1 MVSSLVTQKTQQL
14 VALAKK
20 GDQSALNHLCGLYAE
35 RIRRMV
41 RLRMGPELRT
51 QLESMDLVQDA
62 LLAAIQEL
70 DDFTYQDEGDFL
82 RWLSIIAENTIRDN
96 IDRIHAGKR
105 DVRRQ
110 MSLDSVAAQS
120 DGGRIPARYPA
131 ATTTPS
137 VLVARSEELDRLER
151 AMDQL
156 KDEYRH
162 VIVLAKI
169 EGLSYRQIG
178 QQLGKSPDAVGMLLC
193 RAMVALTDAF
203 EAL

>member
-1 MVSSLVTQKTQQL
+1 MAGPVAQKTQEL
-14 VALAKK
+14 VALARE
-20 GDQSALNHLCGLYAE
+20 GDESALNHLCGLYGE

-41 RLRMGPELRT
+41 RLRMGPELRA

-62 LLAAIQEL
+62 LWTAVQEL

-82 RWLSIIAENTIRDN
+82 RWLSRIVENTIRDH

-110 MSLDSVAAQS
+110 VSLDSANTRS
-120 DGGRIPARYPA
+120 DVGRIPARCPA
-131 ATTTPS
+131 STTTPS
-137 VLVARSEELDRLER
+137 VLVARCEELDRLER

-156 KDEYRH
+156 KDEYRQ

-178 QQLGKSPDAVGMLLC
+178 QRLGKSPDAVGMLLC

-203 EAL
+203 EVL

>member
-1 MVSSLVTQKTQQL
+1 MLSNLATQKTRQL
-14 VALAKK
+14 VTLAKE
-20 GDQSALNHLCGLYAE
+20 GDQSALNYLCGLYGE

-41 RLRMGPELRT
+41 RLRMGPELRA

-62 LLAAIQEL
+62 LWTAVQEL

-82 RWLSIIAENTIRDN
+82 RWLSSIVENTIRDN

-105 DVRRQ
+105 DIRRQ
-110 MSLDSVAAQS
+110 VSLDSVAARS
-120 DGGRIPARYPA
+120 DGGRIPATYPA

-156 KDEYRH
+156 KDEYRQ

-169 EGLSYRQIG
+169 EVVVSADWTAAWQESRCCWH
-178 QQLGKSPDAVGMLLC
+178 A
-193 RAMVALTDAF
+193 ALPCHGCTN
-203 EAL
+203 

>member
-1 MVSSLVTQKTQQL
+1 MAGLVAQKTQQL
-14 VALAKK
+14 VALARK

-35 RIRRMV
+35 RIRRVV
-41 RLRMGPELRT
+41 RLRMGPELRA

-62 LLAAIQEL
+62 LWAAVQEL
-70 DDFTYQDEGDFL
+70 DDFTYRDEGDFL
-82 RWLSIIAENTIRDN
+82 RWLSRIAENTIRDH

-110 MSLDSVAAQS
+110 VSLDSAATRP
-120 DGGRIPARYPA
+120 DGGRVPARHLA

-156 KDEYRH
+156 KDEYRQ

-178 QQLGKSPDAVGMLLC
+178 QRLSKSPDAVGMLLC

>member
-14 VALAKK
+14 VTLAKK
-20 GDQSALNHLCGLYAE
+20 GDESALNHLCGLYAE
-35 RIRRMV
+35 RIRRIV
-41 RLRMGPELRT
+41 RLRMGPELRA

-70 DDFTYQDEGDFL
+70 DDFAYQDEGDFL
-82 RWLSIIAENTIRDN
+82 RWLSSIAENTIRDN

-110 MSLDSVAAQS
+110 MSLDSVAARS
-120 DGGRIPARYPA
+120 DGGRIPPGYPA
-131 ATTTPS
+131 TTTTPS

-156 KDEYRH
+156 KDEYRQ
-162 VIVLAKI
+162 VIVLSKMK
-169 EGLSYRQIG
+169 GCRIG
-178 QQLGKSPDAVGMLLC
+178 RSDNSLARVPMLLAC
-193 RAMVALTDAF
+193 CSAVPWLH
-203 EAL
+203 